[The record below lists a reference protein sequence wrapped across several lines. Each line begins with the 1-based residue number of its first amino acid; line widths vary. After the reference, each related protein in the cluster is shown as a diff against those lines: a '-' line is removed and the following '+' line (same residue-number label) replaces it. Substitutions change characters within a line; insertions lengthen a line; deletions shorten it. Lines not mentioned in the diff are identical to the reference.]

1 MIWNAFMIA
10 LREIRRNLLRTF
22 LTTLGIVIGVAAVI
36 ILVTVGNG
44 VTAQV
49 SNDLAKLGSN
59 MLMARPGQQRGPGG
73 GSDQAKPFTSQDVT
87 AIRREIGSLRA
98 VSPQASSSMTAVFR
112 NTNWST
118 QVSGTD
124 NDYFTVKDWPLTQG
138 RLFTDSEQRSGKA
151 VCIIGETVR
160 KSLFGS
166 EDPVGQKIR
175 LQKISFQVIGVLS
188 AKGTTG
194 MGNDQ
199 DDLIVIPLRT
209 LQRRITGNLDINM
222 ILISVESGAS
232 TEKAQADVERLF
244 RERRRVAASDEND
257 FSIRDMKEIAETMQA
272 TTRTLTSLLGA
283 VAAVSLLVG
292 GIGIMNIMLVSV
304 TERTREIGTRMA
316 IGAMERDVMFQF
328 LVEAMVLSS
337 LGGLVGIA
345 LAFGGSSMLVKLLK
359 VPFEFNL
366 GINAIAFLFS
376 AAVGVV
382 FGYFPARRAA
392 RLDPI
397 EALRY
402 E

>member
-10 LREIRRNLLRTF
+10 LREIRRNMLRTF
-22 LTTLGIVIGVAAVI
+22 LTTLGIVIGVGAVI
-36 ILVTVGNG
+36 TLVTVGNG

-49 SNDLAKLGSN
+49 SNDIAKLGSN
-59 MLMARPGQQRGPGG
+59 MLMVRPGQHRGPGG
-73 GSDQAKPFTSQDVT
+73 GSDTAKTFTTRDVT
-87 AIRREIGSLRA
+87 AIQREIASIKA
-98 VSPQASSSMTAVFR
+98 VAPYSSTSMTAVYG

-124 NDYFTVKDWPLTQG
+124 NGYFTVKDWDLTQG
-138 RLFTDSEQRSGKA
+138 RIFTDSELRSGKA
-151 VCIIGETVR
+151 VCIIGETVK

-166 EDPVGQKIR
+166 EDPVGLRIR

-194 MGNDQ
+194 MGSDQ
-199 DDLIVIPLRT
+199 DDIVVIPIRT
-209 LQRRITGNLDINM
+209 LQRRATGNQDINM
-222 ILISVESGAS
+222 IMISVESGADS
-232 TEKAQADVERLF
+232 SKVQNDLERLL
-244 RERRRVAASDEND
+244 RERRRIGASDEDD
-257 FSIRDMKEIAETMQA
+257 FSVRDMKEIAETMQT
-272 TTRTLTSLLGA
+272 TTRMLTALLGA

-316 IGAMERDVMFQF
+316 IGALERDVMFQF

-345 LAFGGSSMLVKLLK
+345 VALGASLGLARLLS

-366 GINAIAFLFS
+366 GINTIAFLFS